1 VTGGADSARDLNARC
16 LKFRV
21 STGLKLVQNSLVLG
35 YTKEINDY
43 TAMIIG
49 CSESIIFKKQNQ
61 IRNFYFLF
69 LIVYGY
75 QLQKC
80 ADTAPSCD

>member
-1 VTGGADSARDLNARC
+1 MC
-16 LKFRV
+16 LTLFCDACV
-21 STGLKLVQNSLVLG
+21 SPIILSRLL
-35 YTKEINDY
+35 IRR
-43 TAMIIG
+43 AMIIG

-80 ADTAPSCD
+80 ADTARSCD

>member
-1 VTGGADSARDLNARC
+1 MITR
-16 LKFRV
+16 
-21 STGLKLVQNSLVLG
+21 
-35 YTKEINDY
+35 
-43 TAMIIG
+43 AMIIG

-75 QLQKC
+75 QLQKS
-80 ADTAPSCD
+80 ADTARSCD